1 MIGIY
6 GGTFDP
12 IHLGHIHL
20 LKELL
25 KTDLFTK
32 IILVPAKQ
40 NPLKPLPAQISPEM
54 RLRLIEAALGEVGD
68 QRLEVWEG
76 ELHRPGVSFMKDTLQ
91 ALEHKYREE
100 LGLILGNE
108 VFEDLPKWREPKTV
122 LNLANVIVVQRTP
135 SQINS
140 ISTLQQCGI
149 SDAVERDNLIRYAEN
164 KRWIKTFTINAL
176 PISSTHIRETLAKAW
191 KIGDLTQV
199 PQGIQ
204 RSVWLLI
211 KENQLYAVS

>member
-40 NPLKPLPAQISPEM
+40 NPLKPLPSQISTPM
-54 RLRLIEAALGEVGD
+54 RVKLIETALEELGD
-68 QRLEVWEG
+68 SRINLWEG
-76 ELHRPGVSFMKDTLQ
+76 ELKRSGLSFMKDTLQ
-91 ALEHKYREE
+91 ELQEKYREE

-108 VFEDLPKWREPKTV
+108 VFADLPKWREPKQV
-122 LNLANVIVVQRTP
+122 LNLANIVVVQRTT
-135 SQINS
+135 SQIN
-140 ISTLQQCGI
+140 ILSTLLQCGI
-149 SDAVERDNLIRYAEN
+149 LDANEEDSLIRYAEN
-164 KRWIKTFTINAL
+164 SRWVKTIKINAL
-176 PISSTHIRETLAKAW
+176 PFSSTELRETLAKAW
-191 KIGDLTQV
+191 KTGDLTQV